1 MAGCTAIT
9 GSGSRCKGIPIDSSG
24 LCHAHHPDRAE
35 ARKRHGS
42 MGGKRGG
49 RGRPVV
55 ELRNIEDKL
64 ETLANDVIGGD
75 VEPGVAAVVVQIR
88 NGQIRAISTSLK
100 AREQEEFEA
109 RLEALEQQQEGD
121 RRWGA

>member
-1 MAGCTAIT
+1 
-9 GSGSRCKGIPIDSSG
+9 
-24 LCHAHHPDRAE
+24 
-35 ARKRHGS
+35 
-42 MGGKRGG
+42 
-49 RGRPVV
+49 VV

-88 NGQIRAISTSLK
+88 NAQMRAISTSLK

>member
-1 MAGCTAIT
+1 
-9 GSGSRCKGIPIDSSG
+9 
-24 LCHAHHPDRAE
+24 
-35 ARKRHGS
+35 
-42 MGGKRGG
+42 
-49 RGRPVV
+49 VV